1 MHAIQIKNFGPVLEV
16 LELIELPEPPAPTA
30 AEVLVGVEFAPINM
44 NDLYLI
50 EGVFPIRPTVPS
62 VVGNEGVGR
71 VMAVGRDVRD
81 LRIGDR
87 ISIPLY
93 AFSWRERMVL
103 PAKGLFPLP
112 ADADPRQLSMLG
124 INPPTAT
131 LLLSEYVDLQPGDW
145 VAQNAAN
152 SGVGRAVIAIAKS
165 RGLRTINFIR
175 RAELVAELK
184 AAGGDIVLVD
194 EAGVLD
200 KVRQA
205 VGEGRVLLGIDGVA
219 GTATA
224 TVAGALTQGGTIV
237 TYALMSGQPVTINPM
252 DLIAKRVS
260 AKGFFENYP
269 EFDPKIPAAMR
280 ESAPLVASGAIH
292 TPVAATYP
300 LSAFRDAVAHV
311 QRGGKVL
318 FEIGGAG

>member
-1 MHAIQIKNFGPVLEV
+1 MHAIQMRNFGSPLEV
-16 LELIELPEPPAPTA
+16 LEFIELPEPSVPGAD
-30 AEVLVGVEFAPINM
+30 EVLVGVEFAPINM

-71 VMAVGRDVRD
+71 VLSVGKDVRD
-81 LRIGDR
+81 LRVGDR
-87 ISIPLY
+87 VLIPLY

-112 ADADPRQLSMLG
+112 AGADPRQLSMLG
-124 INPPTAT
+124 I
-131 LLLSEYVDLQPGDW
+131 DLQPGDW

-152 SGVGRAVIAIAKS
+152 SGVGRSVIAIAKA
-165 RGLRTINFIR
+165 RGLRTINFVR
-175 RAELVAELK
+175 RAELIAELK

-194 EAGVLD
+194 EADALD

-205 VGEGRVLLGIDGVA
+205 VGDGRVPLGIDGVA
-219 GTATA
+219 GGATA

-237 TYALMSGQPVTINPM
+237 TYALMSGQPATINPM
-252 DLIAKRVS
+252 DLIAKRVV
-260 AKGFFENYP
+260 AKGFFQSYP
-269 EFDPKIPAAMR
+269 EFEPKIPAAVR
-280 ESAPLVASGAIH
+280 ESVPLVASRAIH

-300 LSAFRDAVAHV
+300 LSAFREAMAHV

-318 FEIGGAG
+318 FEIGDAG

>member
-1 MHAIQIKNFGPVLEV
+1 MHAIQMRNFGPPLEV
-16 LELIELPEPPAPTA
+16 LELIELPEPSVPAA
-30 AEVLVGVEFAPINM
+30 DEVLVGVEFAPINM

-71 VMAVGRDVRD
+71 ILAAGRDVRD
-81 LRIGDR
+81 LQVGDR
-87 ISIPLY
+87 VLIPLY

-103 PAKGLFPLP
+103 PAKGLFALP
-112 ADADPRQLSMLG
+112 ADADPRQLSMLS
-124 INPPTAT
+124 INPSAAA
-131 LLLSEYVDLQPGDW
+131 LLLREYVDLQPGDW

-152 SGVGRAVIAIAKS
+152 SGVGRSVIAIAKS
-165 RGLRTINFIR
+165 RGLRTINFVR

-205 VGEGRVLLGIDGVA
+205 VGDGRVPLGIDGVA
-219 GTATA
+219 GAATA

-237 TYALMSGQPVTINPM
+237 TYALMSGQPATINPM
-252 DLIAKRVS
+252 DLIAKRVI
-260 AKGFFENYP
+260 AKGFFQSYP
-269 EFDPKIPAAMR
+269 EFEPKIPASVR
-280 ESAPLVASGAIH
+280 ESVPLVASGAIH
-292 TPVAATYP
+292 TPIAATYP
-300 LSAFRDAVAHV
+300 LSAFHDAVAHV

>member
-1 MHAIQIKNFGPVLEV
+1 MHAIQMRNFGPPLEV
-16 LELIELPEPPAPTA
+16 LEFIELPEPSVPAA
-30 AEVLVGVEFAPINM
+30 DEVLVGVEFAPINM

-71 VMAVGRDVRD
+71 ILSVGKDVGD
-81 LRIGDR
+81 LRVGDR
-87 ISIPLY
+87 VLIPLY

-112 ADADPRQLSMLG
+112 AGADPRQLSMLG
-124 INPPTAT
+124 INPPTAA
-131 LLLSEYVDLQPGDW
+131 LLLREYVDLEPGDW

-152 SGVGRAVIAIAKS
+152 SGVGRSVIAIAKA
-165 RGLRTINFIR
+165 RGLRTINFVR
-175 RAELVAELK
+175 RAELIAELK

-194 EAGVLD
+194 EAGALD

-205 VGEGRVLLGIDGVA
+205 VGDGRVPLGIDGVA
-219 GTATA
+219 GGATA

-237 TYALMSGQPVTINPM
+237 TYALMSGQPATINPM
-252 DLIAKRVS
+252 DLIAKRVV
-260 AKGFFENYP
+260 AKGFFQSYP
-269 EFDPKIPAAMR
+269 EFEPKIPAAVR
-280 ESAPLVASGAIH
+280 ESVPLVASGAIH

-300 LSAFRDAVAHV
+300 LSAFREAVAHV

-318 FEIGGAG
+318 FEIGDAG

>member
-1 MHAIQIKNFGPVLEV
+1 VHAIQVRNFGPPLEV
-16 LELIELPEPPAPTA
+16 LELTELPEPSAPAA
-30 AEVLVGVEFAPINM
+30 GEVLVGVEFAPINM

-50 EGVFPIRPTVPS
+50 EGVFPIRPTAPS

-71 VMAVGRDVRD
+71 VLAVGKEVRDVRV
-81 LRIGDR
+81 GDR
-87 ISIPLY
+87 VLIPLY

-124 INPPTAT
+124 INPPTAA
-131 LLLSEYVDLQPGDW
+131 LLLSEYVDLQAGDW

-165 RGLRTINFIR
+165 RGLRTINFVR
-175 RAELVAELK
+175 RAELVTELK
-184 AAGGDIVLVD
+184 AAGGDIVVVD
-194 EAGVLD
+194 GPGVLD

-205 VGEGRVLLGIDGVA
+205 VGDGRVPLGIDGVA
-219 GTATA
+219 GAATA
-224 TVAGALTQGGTIV
+224 IVAGALTQGGTIV
-237 TYALMSGQPVTINPM
+237 TYALMSGQPATINPM
-252 DLIAKRVS
+252 DLIAKRVV

-269 EFDPKIPAAMR
+269 EFEPKIPGAVR
-280 ESAPLVASGAIH
+280 ESVPLVASGAIH
-292 TPVAATYP
+292 TPIAAIYR
-300 LSAFRDAVAHV
+300 LSAFREAVAHV

>member
-1 MHAIQIKNFGPVLEV
+1 MHAIQMRNFGPPLEV
-16 LELIELPEPPAPTA
+16 LEFIELPEPSVPGAG
-30 AEVLVGVEFAPINM
+30 EVLVGAEFAPINM

-71 VMAVGRDVRD
+71 ILAVGKDVGD
-81 LRIGDR
+81 LRVGDR
-87 ISIPLY
+87 VLIPLY

-112 ADADPRQLSMLG
+112 AGADPRQLSMLG
-124 INPPTAT
+124 INPPTAA
-131 LLLSEYVDLQPGDW
+131 LLLREYVDLEPGDW

-152 SGVGRAVIAIAKS
+152 SGVGRSVIAIAKA
-165 RGLRTINFIR
+165 RGLRTINFVR
-175 RAELVAELK
+175 RAELIAELK

-194 EAGVLD
+194 EAGALD
-200 KVRQA
+200 EVRQA
-205 VGEGRVLLGIDGVA
+205 VGDGRVPLGIDGVA
-219 GTATA
+219 GGATA

-237 TYALMSGQPVTINPM
+237 TYALMSGQPATINPM
-252 DLIAKRVS
+252 DLIAKRVV
-260 AKGFFENYP
+260 AKGFFQSYP
-269 EFDPKIPAAMR
+269 EFEPKIPAAVR
-280 ESAPLVASGAIH
+280 ESVPLVASGAIH

-300 LSAFRDAVAHV
+300 LSAFREAVAHV

-318 FEIGGAG
+318 FEIGDAG

>member
-1 MHAIQIKNFGPVLEV
+1 MHAIQMRNFGPPLEV
-16 LELIELPEPPAPTA
+16 LEFIELPEPSVPGAD
-30 AEVLVGVEFAPINM
+30 EVLVGVEFAPINM

-71 VMAVGRDVRD
+71 ILSVGKDVGD
-81 LRIGDR
+81 LRVGDR
-87 ISIPLY
+87 VLIPLY

-112 ADADPRQLSMLG
+112 AGADPRQLSMLG
-124 INPPTAT
+124 INPPTAA
-131 LLLSEYVDLQPGDW
+131 LLLREYVDLEPGDW

-152 SGVGRAVIAIAKS
+152 SGVGRSVIAIAKA
-165 RGLRTINFIR
+165 RGLRTINFVR
-175 RAELVAELK
+175 RAELIAELK
-184 AAGGDIVLVD
+184 VAGGDIVLVD
-194 EAGVLD
+194 EAGALD

-205 VGEGRVLLGIDGVA
+205 VGDGRVPLGIDGVA
-219 GTATA
+219 GGATA

-237 TYALMSGQPVTINPM
+237 TYALMSGQPATINPM
-252 DLIAKRVS
+252 DLIAKRVV
-260 AKGFFENYP
+260 AKGFFQSYP
-269 EFDPKIPAAMR
+269 EFEPKIPAAVR
-280 ESAPLVASGAIH
+280 ESVPLVASGAIY

-300 LSAFRDAVAHV
+300 LSAFREAVAHV

-318 FEIGGAG
+318 FEIGDAG

>member
-1 MHAIQIKNFGPVLEV
+1 MHAIQMRNFGPPLEV
-16 LELIELPEPPAPTA
+16 LEFIELPDPSVPGAD
-30 AEVLVGVEFAPINM
+30 EVLVGVEFAPINM

-62 VVGNEGVGR
+62 VVGNEGVAR
-71 VMAVGRDVRD
+71 VLAAGRDVRD
-81 LRIGDR
+81 LRVGDR
-87 ISIPLY
+87 VLIPLY
-93 AFSWRERMVL
+93 AFSWRKRMVL
-103 PAKGLFPLP
+103 PAKGLFALP

-124 INPPTAT
+124 INPPTAA
-131 LLLSEYVDLQPGDW
+131 LLLREYVDLEPGDW

-152 SGVGRAVIAIAKS
+152 SGVGRSVIAIAKA
-165 RGLRTINFIR
+165 RKLRTINFVR

-205 VGEGRVLLGIDGVA
+205 VGEGRVPLGIDGVA
-219 GTATA
+219 GAATA

-237 TYALMSGQPVTINPM
+237 TYALMSGQPATINPM
-252 DLIAKRVS
+252 GLIAKRVVW
-260 AKGFFENYP
+260 KGFFQNYAGVR
-269 EFDPKIPAAMR
+269 PKIPPSVR
-280 ESAPLVASGAIH
+280 ESLPLVASGAIH
-292 TPVAATYP
+292 TPIAATYP

-311 QRGGKVL
+311 QRGGNVL